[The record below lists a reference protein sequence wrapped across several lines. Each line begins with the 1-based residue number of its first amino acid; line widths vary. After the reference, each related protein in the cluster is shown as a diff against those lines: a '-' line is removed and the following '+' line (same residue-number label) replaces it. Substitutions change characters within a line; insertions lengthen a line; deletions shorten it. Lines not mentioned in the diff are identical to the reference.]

1 MQKQY
6 SKTIIN
12 TVMLYILTGAKTVFP
27 LIILPYLARVLTVE
41 CYGMVSYVKAAM
53 GYAQILI
60 DFGFMLSAVKEIVE
74 AKQNKKIISEI
85 IGDTIISKL
94 LLSVVAVT
102 GIFLMTLNINLL
114 KDNFMFVCLSV
125 FVPVLSS
132 FLMDFLFR
140 GIEKMHIITII
151 FVFMKSISTILT
163 ILIIKSDSEVLFI
176 PIFDIISS
184 VAAIALSWIIVK
196 KLGYSFKFTNIKN
209 CLNKIKSSFGYF
221 ANSMASTAFGTLNTI
236 IIGIFIKDAQQI
248 AFWSICI
255 QIIGAI
261 QNMYVPISNG
271 IYPYMIKSK
280 DLRFIKKILL
290 IFTPLICVGTV
301 ICYIISPLILN
312 IVAGEKYIEAAN
324 IFRALLPVIIMSFPV
339 AILGWPALGAIN
351 KVKETTFSTLYG
363 ALAQILGI
371 FVLILLNKFTVINI
385 AILRNLSEFVM
396 LFMREYYMGKFK
408 KLFFVFPVD
417 EEKCSK

>member
-184 VAAIALSWIIVK
+184 VAAIALSWIIVR
-196 KLGYSFKFTNIKN
+196 KLGYSFKLTNIKN

-221 ANSMASTAFGTLNTI
+221 ANSMASTAFGTLNTV
-236 IIGIFIKDAQQI
+236 IIGIFIKDVQQV
-248 AFWSICI
+248 AFWSVCM

-271 IYPYMIKSK
+271 IYPYMIKNK
-280 DLRFIKKILL
+280 DFKFIRNILFAFL
-290 IFTPLICVGTV
+290 PLICAGTIV
-301 ICYIISPLILN
+301 CYIISPFVLN
-312 IVAGEKYIEAAN
+312 IVAGKEYIEAAQV
-324 IFRALLPVIIMSFPV
+324 FRVLLPILIMSFPV
-339 AILGWPALGAIN
+339 AILGWPALGSIN
-351 KVKETTFSTLYG
+351 KVKETTLSTIYG
-363 ALAQILGI
+363 AIAQVIGI
-371 FVLILLNKFTVINI
+371 ILLLVSGNFTIINI
-385 AILRNLSEFVM
+385 AILRNLSELAM
-396 LFMREYYMGKFK
+396 LLARCFYLFK
-408 KLFFVFPVD
+408 YRDLFNNSINTEVN
-417 EEKCSK
+417 SI